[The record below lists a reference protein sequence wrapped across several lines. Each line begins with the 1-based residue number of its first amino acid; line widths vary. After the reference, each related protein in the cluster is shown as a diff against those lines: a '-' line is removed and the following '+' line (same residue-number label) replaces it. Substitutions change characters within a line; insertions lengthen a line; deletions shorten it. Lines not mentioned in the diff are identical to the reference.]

1 MEPTRAAVGILADVR
16 ESAVREEPVALDPND
31 RLTAPGDAIPRRNPG
46 GLTRGDC
53 WRAFTRLRTPP
64 ILLVAIVGA
73 LGLRLALGHYDW
85 RDAAVVVGVLALTPL
100 AEWVIHVY
108 LLHAKPIRV
117 RGRRYDLIAA
127 REHRAHHMAPAEL
140 DGVLIPT
147 YAVLL
152 FIPQIAL
159 TVWLLSFPIHA
170 LVGGDR
176 LAHAA
181 TGLLTSYVFLGVYE
195 WCHFLI
201 HTPYRPRGRYY
212 RTIWRGH
219 RLHHYKNEH
228 FWFGVTSTLG
238 DHMLRTAPDQA
249 TVPKSQT
256 ARTLG

>member
-1 MEPTRAAVGILADVR
+1 MPET
-16 ESAVREEPVALDPND
+16 AVREPSEASEPPD
-31 RLTAPGDAIPRRNPG
+31 RLTARGDAIVRRNPG
-46 GLTRGDC
+46 VLTLGDC
-53 WRAFTRLRTPP
+53 WRAFIRLRTPP
-64 ILLVAIVGA
+64 ILFAAIIAA
-73 LGLRLALGHYDW
+73 LALRLGLGHYDW
-85 RDAAVVVGVLALTPL
+85 RDPAVIVGVLAGTPL

-117 RGRRYDLIAA
+117 AGRRYDLLAA

-152 FIPQIAL
+152 FLPLIAL
-159 TVWLLSFPIHA
+159 TVWGLSFPIHA

-195 WCHFLI
+195 WSHFLI

-228 FWFGVTSTLG
+228 YWFGVTSTLG
-238 DHMLRTAPDQA
+238 DHILRTAPDQA
-249 TVPKSQT
+249 AVPKSQT